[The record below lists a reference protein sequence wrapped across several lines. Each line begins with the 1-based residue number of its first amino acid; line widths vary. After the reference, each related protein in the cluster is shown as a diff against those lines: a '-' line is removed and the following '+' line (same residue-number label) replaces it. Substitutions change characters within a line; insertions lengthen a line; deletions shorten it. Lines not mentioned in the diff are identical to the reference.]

1 MVLAFGS
8 VSLKFIHVGNIGRRV
23 SITEVYSGRWY
34 YRCGTVPLKYYSGR
48 WLWHM
53 GHCHWSSNDL
63 ILGQR
68 ALMTD
73 SAVRNSNLEQT
84 VYSINKLNCI
94 MNMIILITACWLAA
108 MIVMLLDIC
117 LCLYVLAIIWYWNWM
132 NGFCIIMIQSM
143 IMDMYVCM
151 YVYEHDS
158 VLFTWVCGSYLAT
171 FFLKKRLLGAGYR
184 FWGLVLVVWL
194 TSSILILHAH
204 STSVA
209 LYSAFWHV
217 WTS

>member
-8 VSLKFIHVGNIGRRV
+8 VSLKFIQVGDIGRRV
-23 SITEVYSGRWY
+23 SINEVYSGRWY

-73 SAVRNSNLEQT
+73 SAVRTSDLEQT
-84 VYSINKLNCI
+84 VCSINKLNCI

-108 MIVMLLDIC
+108 MIVMLSDIC
-117 LCLYVLAIIWYWNWM
+117 LCLYVFGNHMILELNQWFLHNYDSEYATCNC
-132 NGFCIIMIQSM
+132 GFGWFRYDLWFRVWLWIC
-143 IMDMYVCM
+143 MYVCL
-151 YVYEHDS
+151 YVSMIRCYSPEYAAHTS
-158 VLFTWVCGSYLAT
+158 QP
-171 FFLKKRLLGAGYR
+171 FFLKAVRSRL
-184 FWGLVLVVWL
+184 
-194 TSSILILHAH
+194 
-204 STSVA
+204 
-209 LYSAFWHV
+209 
-217 WTS
+217 